1 MALTY
6 DDLWNKSKTLI
17 ERALA
22 KRNESLFD
30 EFQLW
35 AAITLELL
43 GKAALARIHPT
54 LVVNPDKFEYLLV
67 ACGHPRSS
75 DYKTIMAATL
85 FQRCRVVVKDFDK
98 VTEDFCVKLANRR
111 NGDLHSGEIPF
122 TGVSI
127 ETWQPKYW
135 QVTKLLL
142 DAQGKTLSDYIGAQE
157 AAAAEQII
165 TNASAA
171 LAAAVEG
178 RIRRHHAR
186 FEEVHPAASQEQV
199 REHARIAVSAR
210 IAAQEV
216 TAPCPACNSPG
227 ILAGRVEH
235 EDEIG
240 PDEDEPWL
248 MEVRRFYSSETFEC
262 IVCGLKLTGIAEITP
277 SDVPAEFEKTEF
289 EEIDYEP
296 DYGND

>member
-6 DDLWNKSKTLI
+6 EDLWNKSRTLI

-22 KRNESLFD
+22 KRNERLFD

-43 GKAALARIHPT
+43 GKATLSRIHPV
-54 LVVNPDKFEYLLV
+54 LVVNPDKFDYLLV
-67 ACGHPRSS
+67 ACGHTNSS
-75 DYKTIMAATL
+75 DYKTITATTL
-85 FQRCRVVVKDFDK
+85 FERCRRIVKNFDK
-98 VTEDFCVKLANRR
+98 VAEDFCVQLANRR

-122 TGVSI
+122 AGVAI

-135 QVTKLLL
+135 QSHEILLE
-142 DAQGKTLSDYIGAQE
+142 AQGKTLSDYIGPDE
-157 AAAAEQII
+157 AAAAEEII

-171 LAAAVEG
+171 LVGAVQG
-178 RIRRHHAR
+178 RIRRHR
-186 FEEVHPAASQEQV
+186 TLFEETHPAKSQAQV

-210 IAAQEV
+210 IGGGQR
-216 TAPCPACNSPG
+216 TTSCPACDSLG
-227 ILAGRVEH
+227 ILTGKLEH
-235 EDEIG
+235 EEDIG
-240 PDEDEPWL
+240 PNDDEPWL
-248 MEVRRFYSSETFEC
+248 MEVRRFYKSESFEC
-262 IVCGLKLTGIAEITP
+262 IVCGLKLTGIAEVTAA
-277 SDVPAEFEKTEF
+277 DVPLEFEEIEF